1 MSRFPHR
8 HATGAGQRPSSAHV
22 ADVVRPSP
30 ARAEPHDATAWLP
43 VPEPDGLP
51 SVDDL
56 LAAPPDPD
64 AAPLRDVPIA
74 LPSPARAEPHDE
86 TSWLP
91 LPEIEDLPPVEELL
105 SVDAALEVPM
115 MARELPAVM
124 PSPARAEPHDE
135 TSWLPL
141 PEVEDL
147 PDITELVDPDRTEAP
162 AGVPPAGPDRAR
174 RVSRGL
180 ARRRWVAVAL
190 VAATLAIGLYAVPKA
205 FSSGDHH
212 VQLQVDGRVLSADS
226 GQSTVGAFL
235 TAEKIKLGPADKV
248 EPSVHTSLSNGMTVL
263 VLRAFPVSVDLDGT
277 LRTVY
282 TAESLPQ
289 VFLTSLKLPTSVGVF
304 SEPAKL
310 QAGAVVRLRTM
321 RKGTLTVDGT
331 AVNYNLPVLT
341 VRELITHY
349 KVVLGPLD
357 VTSPPVDS
365 VIPVDNPFVNVIRVA
380 QNLSSTVQPYYA
392 PPAIEPDATMAVG
405 TTRVQAG
412 SVGYVKITYEV
423 TKNNGV
429 ESGLTPVSQVPVIPA
444 QPTIT
449 FFGTLADPHWTA
461 IANCETGGNWAMVGK
476 TYSGGLGIYNGT
488 WNEFGG
494 QQFASNPGLASRE
507 QQIIVA
513 ERIHAKYG
521 YGAWGC
527 GKKLGFG

>member
-1 MSRFPHR
+1 
-8 HATGAGQRPSSAHV
+8 
-22 ADVVRPSP
+22 
-30 ARAEPHDATAWLP
+30 
-43 VPEPDGLP
+43 VPEPDELP

-64 AAPLRDVPIA
+64 AAPQRDVPVA
-74 LPSPARAEPHDE
+74 QPSPARAEPHDE

-91 LPEIEDLPPVEELL
+91 LPEIEDLPPIEELL

-115 MARELPAVM
+115 TARELPTVM

-141 PEVEDL
+141 PDVEDL
-147 PDITELVDPDRTEAP
+147 PDITELVDPDRTETPRSAP
-162 AGVPPAGPDRAR
+162 PSGPRRAR
-174 RVSRGL
+174 RVTAGL
-180 ARRRWVAVAL
+180 SPRRALAVAL
-190 VAATLAIGLYAVPKA
+190 VAATVAIGFYAVPKV
-205 FSSGDHH
+205 FSHRDH
-212 VQLQVDGRVLSADS
+212 VQVRVDGRVISADS

-235 TAEKIKLGPADKV
+235 TEEKIKLGPADKV

-263 VLRAFPVSVDLDGT
+263 VLRAFPVTVDLDGA

-282 TAESLPQ
+282 TAESLPR
-289 VFLTSLKLPTSVGVF
+289 VFLTSLKLPASVGIL
-304 SEPAKL
+304 SEPTKI
-310 QAGAVVRLRTM
+310 QAGAVFHLRTL

-341 VRELITHY
+341 VRELLAHY

-380 QNLSSTVQPYYA
+380 QNLSSTVVGYNA
-392 PPAIEPDATMAVG
+392 PPEILPDATMAVG

-412 SVGYVKITYEV
+412 AAGFLKVTYEV

-429 ESGLTPVSQVPVIPA
+429 PSGLTPVSQVPVVPA
-444 QPTIT
+444 TPTIT
-449 FFGTLADPHWTA
+449 FFGTMADPRWDE
-461 IANCETGGNWAMVGK
+461 IARCETGGNWAMVGP

-494 QQFASNPGLASRE
+494 PQFASNPGLATRE

-513 ERIHAKYG
+513 ERIRAKYG
-521 YGAWGC
+521 FGAWGC

>member
-8 HATGAGQRPSSAHV
+8 HATRAGQRPSSAHV

-43 VPEPDGLP
+43 VPEPEGLP

-64 AAPLRDVPIA
+64 AAPLRDVPVA
-74 LPSPARAEPHDE
+74 LPSPARAEPHDD

-91 LPEIEDLPPVEELL
+91 LPEIEDLPPIEELL
-105 SVDAALEVPM
+105 SVDTALEVPM
-115 MARELPAVM
+115 IARELPEVM

-147 PDITELVDPDRTEAP
+147 PDITELVDPDRTETP
-162 AGVPPAGPDRAR
+162 RSGPPAGPHGAR
-174 RVSRGL
+174 RVTAGL
-180 ARRRWVAVAL
+180 SPRKWLAIAL
-190 VAATLAIGLYAVPKA
+190 VAATVALAFYAVPKI
-205 FSSGDHH
+205 FSNGAH
-212 VQLQVDGRVLSADS
+212 VQLRVDGRVISADS
-226 GQSTVGAFL
+226 GQSTVGGFL
-235 TAEKIKLGPADKV
+235 TEEKIKLGPDDKV
-248 EPSVHTSLSNGMTVL
+248 DPSIHSSLSNGMTVL

-277 LRTVY
+277 VRTVY
-282 TAESLPQ
+282 TAESQPQ
-289 VFLTSLKLPTSVGVF
+289 AFLTSMKLPASVGVY
-304 SEPAKL
+304 SQPAKL
-310 QAGAVVRLRTM
+310 RAGAVVHLRTI

-331 AVNYNLPVLT
+331 TVNYSLPVLT
-341 VRELITHY
+341 VRELLTHY
-349 KVVLGPLD
+349 KVILGPQD
-357 VTSPPVDS
+357 QTNPPIDS
-365 VIPVDNPFVNVIRVA
+365 VIPPANASVAVIRVD
-380 QNLSSTVQPYYA
+380 QNLTSADVPYQA
-392 PPAIEPDATMAVG
+392 PPEILPDATMAVG
-405 TTRVQAG
+405 TNRVQNG
-412 SVGYVKITYEV
+412 TGGIMKVTYEI

-429 ESGLTPVSQVPVIPA
+429 QSGAVPVSQVPLVPA

-461 IANCETGGNWAMVGK
+461 IANCETGGNWAMVGP

-494 QQFASNPGLASRE
+494 QQFASNPGLATRE

-513 ERIHAKYG
+513 DRIRAKYG